1 MRPFIEVDGAVF
13 VVVGW
18 EPDQEERERYEIRR
32 LSEEETLR
40 YRESRDEM
48 DIELHTWWNRLGRA
62 P

>member
-13 VVVGW
+13 AVENW